1 MTGEPK
7 PPGEYERP
15 VLPFEREPEEGAS
28 WGRWAG
34 VGMEFGVAVVL
45 FFLGGKALD
54 ATFSTTP
61 WLTLVGSLLGVAA
74 GTYLLV
80 RTALRAQSQG
90 SAGSDRNRKGGGA

>member
-1 MTGEPK
+1 VTEK
-7 PPGEYERP
+7 PTPPEDYERP
-15 VLPFEREPEEGAS
+15 VLPFEREPEGGAS

-34 VGMEFGVAVVL
+34 VGLEFGAAVVL

-61 WLTLVGSLLGVAA
+61 WLALLGSLVGVAV

-80 RTALRAQSQG
+80 RTALRAESRG
-90 SAGSDRNRKGGGA
+90 SAGAGRNRKDGDA